1 MSKGIKNH
9 LSQIDYKL
17 FSVLLLFGFLPT
29 IYTSVRVFFLGDL
42 PMDWGFNIASQISWV
57 SLIYEVLQE
66 GIMLPIFFLMGK
78 SLQNKLEFE
87 NKIRTGLIITF
98 VIYASISIILIIFV
112 KPLLVFMSQKETL
125 LAATSTYIRLETIAS
140 IFSTLVQFVLLIFIT
155 LKKERILLIALF
167 VQMILSIVLDTF
179 LVSSLPIS
187 LNIGVNGIA
196 ITNLSVNFLLLLVL
210 LFKLKEIGFNIF
222 KKSKLNFA
230 WTKEWFFVGGYS
242 GLESF
247 IRNLAFT
254 IMIIKMVNVVG
265 EQGTFWVANGFIW
278 GWLLLPILQL
288 GQLIK
293 RDCGEFGNRAIIEK
307 TKGYFYLTGII
318 VAIWVITIPLW
329 KPFIHYFL
337 NIETYETVYKIALI
351 SIIFYIAFAFNNVV
365 DSIFYGIGKTQY
377 MLFQSIV
384 INSVFYGSMYI
395 LYIYG
400 IYKPTLMKIALMF
413 SFGIFLDAILTF
425 AIFLWLLKKR
435 NIKLD

>member
-1 MSKGIKNH
+1 MSKGIKKH

>member
-365 DSIFYGIGKTQY
+365 DSVFYGIGKTQY

-435 NIKLD
+435 NIKLG

>member
-98 VIYASISIILIIFV
+98 VIYASISILLIIFV

-435 NIKLD
+435 NIKLG

>member
-167 VQMILSIVLDTF
+167 VQMILSIVLDTL

>member
-98 VIYASISIILIIFV
+98 VIYASISILLIIFV

>member
-98 VIYASISIILIIFV
+98 VIYASISILLIIFV

-155 LKKERILLIALF
+155 LKKEKILLIALF

>member
-98 VIYASISIILIIFV
+98 VIYASISILLIIFV

-125 LAATSTYIRLETIAS
+125 LAATSTYIRLETVAS

-435 NIKLD
+435 NIKLG

>member
-435 NIKLD
+435 NIKLG